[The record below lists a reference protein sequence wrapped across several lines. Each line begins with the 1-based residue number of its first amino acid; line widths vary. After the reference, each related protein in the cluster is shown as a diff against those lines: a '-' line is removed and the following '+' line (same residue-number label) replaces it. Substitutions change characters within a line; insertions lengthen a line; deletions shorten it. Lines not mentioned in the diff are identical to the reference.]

1 MNTPHSTDVESLS
14 ETDRQ
19 RITSPTCLSMTNE
32 NLGRDSFMSVDDY
45 RQQDLFHIE
54 KMIIELE
61 RLMQNGP
68 IIAERNPVTRPEYWR
83 NRIHALVN
91 SSEATVSTTKHAAV
105 LLERLA
111 NLSALSA
118 QHDRQSQIGRVPS

>member
-1 MNTPHSTDVESLS
+1 
-14 ETDRQ
+14 
-19 RITSPTCLSMTNE
+19 
-32 NLGRDSFMSVDDY
+32 MSVDDY

-54 KMIIELE
+54 KMILELE

-111 NLSALSA
+111 NLSELSA
-118 QHDRQSQIGRVPS
+118 QHDRHN